1 MPGLCFLFL
10 IPSFHLL
17 LSHTLTLNGP
27 SLSGAVNWYQLP
39 TSARR
44 VYPAAQR
51 HGLTASSR
59 SCLFQYDC
67 LPAWCSYFCRRSNG
81 QSYTNGL
88 MPVSQMRWGK
98 SARPGG
104 QRRHCNTTHP
114 KNPKPKEQVPRLS
127 LLLCPE
133 LSSPFT
139 ANTWSAASPLKSE
152 PLSDVWRPLKI
163 SANQLQTKDSLDT
176 SVKLFKKMK
185 KTRSHSHQAST
196 EGLSSSGGRGTHWKF
211 ETT

>member
-114 KNPKPKEQVPRLS
+114 KNPKPKEQVPHLS

-176 SVKLFKKMK
+176 SVKLFKKK
-185 KTRSHSHQAST
+185 KKNPFTLPPGQH
-196 EGLSSSGGRGTHWKF
+196 RGAQ
-211 ETT
+211 